1 VPEYDT
7 VAAVTRD
14 DLTAWHAGTAHPN
27 NMVVGVTGDFDP
39 DAMEQRLRK
48 AFGDRP
54 RGPAVEVP
62 DIALQTATPGV
73 YLVRKEDVTQSNIR
87 LVHPGIRRDD
97 PDYWALRVM
106 NEIFGGSFSS
116 RLFSSI
122 RSDKGLAYSVGG
134 GVGSAYD
141 HPGMFSISMG
151 TKSGSTLQAI
161 EALYGEIGELQQGPI
176 TEAELARAQESLLN
190 SFIFEVDSK
199 EEVMREKMT
208 LELYGYP
215 LDFLDRFQDEIRAVS
230 TEEVQRVA
238 REKIHPD
245 ELAVLVVGKPQ
256 DFDGDLASLGEV
268 REVDITISE
277 PGGEAEPIAGNAEGR
292 DLMERVVAG
301 LGGAETVAQ
310 VAAVRRRGKLETQ
323 TPQGAMEMGIDSL
336 EVFPDSMRQAMATP
350 MGEIVMVATPDAAFV
365 ITPGGTQQLP
375 ESRKADMLQD
385 LAKTPILLAQRAG
398 EPAVVLA
405 AAGSETIGDVE
416 AAILDIELDGQRV
429 RWWID
434 PESGHI
440 LRSESRGMGQ
450 GGAPV
455 TTRTDYSDFREVG
468 GVVQPFAIEVFN
480 DGQPA
485 ASIRLEEVVVNP
497 EVAAEAFEAP
507 GG

>member
-1 VPEYDT
+1 
-7 VAAVTRD
+7 
-14 DLTAWHAGTAHPN
+14 
-27 NMVVGVTGDFDP
+27 
-39 DAMEQRLRK
+39 
-48 AFGDRP
+48 
-54 RGPAVEVP
+54 
-62 DIALQTATPGV
+62 
-73 YLVRKEDVTQSNIR
+73 
-87 LVHPGIRRDD
+87 
-97 PDYWALRVM
+97 
-106 NEIFGGSFSS
+106 
-116 RLFSSI
+116 
-122 RSDKGLAYSVGG
+122 
-134 GVGSAYD
+134 
-141 HPGMFSISMG
+141 
-151 TKSGSTLQAI
+151 
-161 EALYGEIGELQQGPI
+161 
-176 TEAELARAQESLLN
+176 
-190 SFIFEVDSK
+190 
-199 EEVMREKMT
+199 MREKMT

-245 ELAVLVVGKPQ
+245 ELAVLVVGRPQ
-256 DFDGDLASLGEV
+256 DFEGDLASLGEV
-268 REVDITISE
+268 REVDVTIPV

-301 LGGAETVAQ
+301 LGGAETVAS

-434 PESGHI
+434 PESGRI